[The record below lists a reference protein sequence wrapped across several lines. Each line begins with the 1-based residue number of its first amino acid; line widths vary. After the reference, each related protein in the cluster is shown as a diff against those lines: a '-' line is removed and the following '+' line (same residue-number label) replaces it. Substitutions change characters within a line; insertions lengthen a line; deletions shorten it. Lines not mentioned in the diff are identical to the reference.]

1 VKFSFSIIR
10 KGILAAAIAAGAS
23 FTAMAQNPQATPP
36 ANPPAGQPTPP
47 PGAPPQTQPPATQPQ
62 TNPQQTNPPVTTPNQ
77 PAAPGQQPANPVR
90 QPTTSA
96 PGTTPSGTITNP
108 NTVIQQTPGQNVGTS
123 GGVAPAVLPADPP
136 PVAPDFQAPA
146 RPLPSAERV
155 GVDIANQLPMSL
167 EEAVEMALLNNND
180 IDSSKINVQIAEF
193 GLKGARGVYDPLL
206 NSEAYYESRTT
217 PTASTIGGATNGS
230 VTQTQL
236 FGTAGV
242 SGFSPRFGG
251 TYDAGFTSSRTGTTN
266 QNATLNP
273 QFPTDFTV
281 SYVQPLWRGLRFDL
295 NRRNIEI
302 AKKNLSLT
310 DAQFRQRAIEVIAQV
325 EQSYW
330 DLVFALRNL
339 QVQIDAVKQARLQL
353 ESNQRLVSKG
363 VLAPIDILAASSQI
377 TTFEQSVYTAQE
389 DVTRAENTLKT
400 LVLKDRTSEIWSR
413 PITPVSEIN
422 LDPPKIGLE
431 VAVAGALKDRP
442 EITQLETNTE
452 INRINQRYFRDL
464 TKPQIDLVG
473 TYTAAGLAGAPTPP
487 RTTTP
492 SALTTRVNDLSV
504 IAGLE
509 PLPPATTTSTVPPNL
524 VGGYFSSLGNLIGQ
538 DYPTYRVGVRISLP
552 WGNRVAEANLG
563 TSLAQGTQLQNQ
575 RAQTEQVIVAEVRN
589 ALQALRSSEARLA
602 SALATRQSA
611 EKLYESEQRQFRA
624 GTATF
629 YLVLQRQN
637 ELLVARGRELQAQTD
652 LNKAISEFQ
661 RATGT
666 TLTAN
671 NVTVSDGRDLVRT
684 GPRRT
689 VSFRTKIFP
698 Q

>member
-1 VKFSFSIIR
+1 MMR

-23 FTAMAQNPQATPP
+23 FAALAQNPQATPP
-36 ANPPAGQPTPP
+36 ANPPPGQPPV
-47 PGAPPQTQPPATQPQ
+47 TQPPTQGPS
-62 TNPQQTNPPVTTPNQ
+62 NPQQTNPPVTTPNQ

-155 GVDIANQLPMSL
+155 GVDISRQLPMSL
-167 EEAVEMALLNNND
+167 EEAVEMALQNNND
-180 IDSSKINVQIAEF
+180 IDTSKINVQIAEF

-339 QVQIDAVKQARLQL
+339 QVQIDAVKQARIQL

-363 VLAPIDILAASSQI
+363 VLAPIDVIAATSQI

-504 IAGLE
+504 LAGLE
-509 PLPPATTTSTVPPNL
+509 PLPTTTTTSTVPPNL
-524 VGGYFSSLGNLIGQ
+524 VGGYFNSLGNLIGQ
-538 DYPTYRVGVRISLP
+538 DFPTYRVGVRISLP

-575 RAQTEQVIVAEVRN
+575 RAQTEQIIVAEVRN

-671 NVTVSDGRDLVRT
+671 NVTVSDGRTLVRT

-689 VSFRTKIFP
+689 VSFRTQIFP
-698 Q
+698 R

>member
-1 VKFSFSIIR
+1 MKFSFSIIR

-23 FTAMAQNPQATPP
+23 FAAMAQNPQATPP

-47 PGAPPQTQPPATQPQ
+47 PGTQPQTQPPAQPQ

-77 PAAPGQQPANPVR
+77 PAAPGQQPADPVR

-136 PVAPDFQAPA
+136 PVAPDFQAPV

-167 EEAVEMALLNNND
+167 EEAVEMALQNNND
-180 IDSSKINVQIAEF
+180 IDSSKINAQIAEF
-193 GLKGARGVYDPLL
+193 GLRGARGVYDPLL
-206 NSEAYYESRTT
+206 NSEMYYESRTT

-363 VLAPIDILAASSQI
+363 VLAPIDVIAATSQI

-504 IAGLE
+504 LAGLE
-509 PLPPATTTSTVPPNL
+509 PLPPTTTTSTVPPNL
-524 VGGYFSSLGNLIGQ
+524 VGGYFNSLGNLIGQ

-575 RAQTEQVIVAEVRN
+575 RAQTEQIIVAEVRN

-661 RATGT
+661 RSTGT

-671 NVTVSDGRDLVRT
+671 NVSVSDGRNLTRT

-689 VSFRTKIFP
+689 VSFRTKIFL

>member
-1 VKFSFSIIR
+1 
-10 KGILAAAIAAGAS
+10 
-23 FTAMAQNPQATPP
+23 
-36 ANPPAGQPTPP
+36 
-47 PGAPPQTQPPATQPQ
+47 
-62 TNPQQTNPPVTTPNQ
+62 
-77 PAAPGQQPANPVR
+77 
-90 QPTTSA
+90 
-96 PGTTPSGTITNP
+96 
-108 NTVIQQTPGQNVGTS
+108 
-123 GGVAPAVLPADPP
+123 
-136 PVAPDFQAPA
+136 
-146 RPLPSAERV
+146 
-155 GVDIANQLPMSL
+155 MSL
-167 EEAVEMALLNNND
+167 EEAVEMALQNNND

-206 NSEAYYESRTT
+206 NSETYYESRTT

-251 TYDAGFTSSRTGTTN
+251 TYDAGFTSSRTSTTN

-325 EQSYW
+325 EQAYW

-339 QVQIDAVKQARLQL
+339 QVQIDAVKQARTQL

-363 VLAPIDILAASSQI
+363 VLAPIDIIAATSQI

-452 INRINQRYFRDL
+452 INRINQRYYRDL

-504 IAGLE
+504 LAGLE
-509 PLPPATTTSTVPPNL
+509 PLPPTTTTSTVPPNL
-524 VGGYFSSLGNLIGQ
+524 VGGYFNSLGNLIGQ

-575 RAQTEQVIVAEVRN
+575 RAQTEQIIVAEVRN
-589 ALQALRSSEARLA
+589 ALQALRSSEARLT

-624 GTATF
+624 GTTTF
-629 YLVLQRQN
+629 YLVLQRQT

-661 RATGT
+661 RATGHH
-666 TLTAN
+666 AY
-671 NVTVSDGRDLVRT
+671 G
-684 GPRRT
+684 
-689 VSFRTKIFP
+689 

>member
-1 VKFSFSIIR
+1 M
-10 KGILAAAIAAGAS
+10 LAVTLG
-23 FTAMAQNPQATPP
+23 TALAVLAQNPQQAPPQPQATPP
-36 ANPPAGQPTPP
+36 AT
-47 PGAPPQTQPPATQPQ
+47 TQPQ
-62 TNPQQTNPPVTTPNQ
+62 TTNPSQTQPTRPTDANPQVTTPNQ
-77 PAAPGQQPANPVR
+77 PSTPPTGQPANPNQQ
-90 QPTTSA
+90 QPTSP

-108 NTVIQQTPGQNVGTS
+108 NTVIQQTPTQNVGTS
-123 GGVAPAVLPADPP
+123 GVAPAVLPADPP
-136 PVAPDFQAPA
+136 PVAPDFQAPT
-146 RPLPSAERV
+146 RPLPSADRV
-155 GVDIANQLPMSL
+155 GVDITNQMPMTL
-167 EEAVEMALLNNND
+167 DQAIEMALQNNND
-180 IDSSKINVQIAEF
+180 IDSSKIDVQIAEF
-193 GLKGARGVYDPLL
+193 NLRGARGIYDPLI
-206 NSEAYYESRTT
+206 NAESYYESRTT

-230 VTQTQL
+230 VTQSQL

-251 TYDAGFTSSRTGTTN
+251 TYDAGFTSSRTNTSN

-273 QFPTDFTV
+273 QYPTDFTL
-281 SYVQPLWRGLRFDL
+281 SYIQPLWRGLRFDL

-325 EQSYW
+325 ERSYW

-339 QVQIDAVKQARLQL
+339 QVQIDAVKQARTQL
-353 ESNQRLVSKG
+353 ESNQRLVARG
-363 VLAPIDILAASSQI
+363 VLAPIDIVAATTQI
-377 TTFEQSVYTAQE
+377 TTFEQNVYTAQE

-400 LVLKDRTSEIWSR
+400 LVLKDRTSDVWAR
-413 PITPVSEIN
+413 PITPISEID
-422 LDPPKIGLE
+422 LDPPKVGLE

-442 EITQLETNTE
+442 EIAQLETNND
-452 INRINQRYFRDL
+452 INKINQRYYRDQ

-487 RTTTP
+487 RATTP

-509 PLPPATTTSTVPPNL
+509 PLPTTTTASTVPSNL
-524 VGGYFSSLGNLIGQ
+524 QGGLFNSLGNLIGQ

-563 TSLAQGTQLQNQ
+563 ASLAQGTQIQNQ
-575 RAQTEQVIVAEVRN
+575 RAQTEQIIVAEVRN

-602 SALATRQSA
+602 SALASRQSA
-611 EKLYESEQRQFRA
+611 EQLYDSEQRQFRA
-624 GTATF
+624 GTTTF
-629 YLVLQRQN
+629 YLVLQRQT
-637 ELLVARGRELQAQTD
+637 ELLVARSRELQAQTD

-661 RATGT
+661 RSTGT

-671 NVTVSDGRDLVRT
+671 NVTVSDGGDLIKSWSKPAT
-684 GPRRT
+684 
-689 VSFRTKIFP
+689 FRVPVLSKGASK
-698 Q
+698 